1 MATDAFERVNYRGRL
16 MDRKTQA
23 FLQAMEQRLGY
34 DLTVV
39 QGSYNA
45 GGVSA
50 SAGTHDGGGVVDLV
64 SWDAKR
70 KVRVA
75 RELGAFAWFRP
86 DLPGVWG
93 EHIHLG
99 IRGHGR
105 LSPAAK
111 AQQAGFDANPAR
123 NGLAN
128 NAVDRT
134 WHPAP
139 AVTFRYRASAEPE
152 PAPAPPRTR
161 VARARDALAEAIHA
175 LGEAAALLDAAD
187 EDREVAKNQIDDLVG
202 LRATAREVMERLPPR

>member
-1 MATDAFERVNYRGRL
+1 MATTEAFDKVTYRGRL

-23 FLQAMEQRLGY
+23 FLKAMEDKLGY
-34 DLTVV
+34 PLTVV
-39 QGSYNA
+39 QGCYNA
-45 GGVSA
+45 GAVSA

-70 KVRVA
+70 KVRAA

-99 IRGHGR
+99 VRAHGR

-111 AQQAGFDANPAR
+111 AQQADFDGAPPR
-123 NGLAN
+123 NGLAGK
-128 NAVDRT
+128 AVDRT
-134 WHPAP
+134 WHPDP
-139 AVTFRYRASAEPE
+139 AVTFKYKTATEPPEPE
-152 PAPAPPRTR
+152 PTR
-161 VARARDALAEAIHA
+161 VARARDALAEAIHD

-187 EDREVAKNQIDDLVG
+187 EDRPVAKNQIDDLHK
-202 LRATAREVMERLPPR
+202 LRQHAREVLDILPPA

>member
-1 MATDAFERVNYRGRL
+1 MATTDAFDKVTYRGRL

-23 FLQAMEQRLGY
+23 FLKAMEDRLGY
-34 DLTVV
+34 PLTVV
-39 QGSYNA
+39 QGCYNP

-99 IRGHGR
+99 VRSHGR
-105 LSPAAK
+105 LSSAAK
-111 AQQAGFDANPAR
+111 NQQADYDGSPAR
-123 NGLAN
+123 NGLAS

-134 WHPAP
+134 WHPDP
-139 AVTFRYRASAEPE
+139 PVTFKFKSGIEPTE
-152 PAPAPPRTR
+152 REQTR
-161 VARARDALAEAIHA
+161 VSRARDALAEAIHS

-187 EDREVAKNQIDDLVG
+187 ADRTVAKNQIDDLHQ
-202 LRATAREVMERLPPR
+202 LRETAREVLDILPQK